1 MNGKLRTLLTAAGSA
16 ALLAACAVGP
26 KAPLPTI
33 PAEGQGAFIGS
44 QSASVSTEAA
54 RDDWWRLYQD
64 PTLDG
69 LIQQALTENNELEA
83 AAANLRAV
91 RASLSEARSG
101 RFPTT
106 TTSAAYNRSR
116 ASTDTVPTANG
127 AKLPE
132 VDTYDV
138 GLDVAYEI
146 DLFGR
151 VESSIRAARGDVV
164 AAAAALDIALWDLRA
179 RAADQ
184 PLWSLLGERR
194 HERIAGYVSGLPAAT
209 LEEKVA
215 MARTF
220 QQQGHTAFKV
230 HAVVSHDGIAE
241 EMAALR
247 QALGADAQLMVDLH
261 WKFDLEGAL
270 QLAHQLQPVGL
281 TFIEAPLKPED
292 VPGLVA
298 LGQQSPIP
306 VAAGEEWPTD
316 YVARPRV
323 EGESLAY
330 VQPEMGHT
338 GITQFLRIA
347 RLAAAHGVQ
356 VAPHAT
362 IGGGIFMAASLH
374 ASAVVEGLWRHEW
387 QHSIFSRSVQMLDTD
402 MAYTQDGYQLPSGPG
417 LGAVPNTTFWQ
428 HAEAVA

>member
-1 MNGKLRTLLTAAGSA
+1 MSAVTRVETFILTVPRSTPYLGPLGAGERVNTRGYLVRRGNGTLYPTVDRSVLVRVTTADGAVGWGETYGICA
-16 ALLAACAVGP
+16 PRATCEIINDLLAPELLGRKPEDVEAIWDDLYGLMRVRGC
-26 KAPLPTI
+26 
-33 PAEGQGAFIGS
+33 GS
-44 QSASVSTEAA
+44 
-54 RDDWWRLYQD
+54 
-64 PTLDG
+64 G
-69 LIQQALTENNELEA
+69 
-83 AAANLRAV
+83 
-91 RASLSEARSG
+91 
-101 RFPTT
+101 FH
-106 TTSAAYNRSR
+106 
-116 ASTDTVPTANG
+116 TDA
-127 AKLPE
+127 
-132 VDTYDV
+132 
-138 GLDVAYEI
+138 I
-146 DLFGR
+146 
-151 VESSIRAARGDVV
+151 
-164 AAAAALDIALWDLRA
+164 AALDIALWDLRA

-184 PLWSLLGERR
+184 PLWSLLGERC

-247 QALGADAQLMVDLH
+247 QALGAGVELMVDLH

-323 EGESLAY
+323 EGGSLAY

-338 GITQFLRIA
+338 GITQFLRIT

-417 LGAVPNTTFWQ
+417 LGAVPNATFWQ
-428 HAEAVA
+428 HAEAVT

>member
-1 MNGKLRTLLTAAGSA
+1 MSAVTRVETFILTVPRSTPYLGPLGIGERVNERGYLVRRGNGTLYPTVDRSVLVRVTTADGAVGWGETYGICA
-16 ALLAACAVGP
+16 PRATCEIINDLLAPELLGREPEDVEAIWDDLYGLMRVRGC
-26 KAPLPTI
+26 
-33 PAEGQGAFIGS
+33 GS
-44 QSASVSTEAA
+44 
-54 RDDWWRLYQD
+54 
-64 PTLDG
+64 G
-69 LIQQALTENNELEA
+69 
-83 AAANLRAV
+83 
-91 RASLSEARSG
+91 
-101 RFPTT
+101 FH
-106 TTSAAYNRSR
+106 
-116 ASTDTVPTANG
+116 TDA
-127 AKLPE
+127 
-132 VDTYDV
+132 
-138 GLDVAYEI
+138 I
-146 DLFGR
+146 
-151 VESSIRAARGDVV
+151 
-164 AAAAALDIALWDLRA
+164 AALDIALWDLRA

-230 HAVVSHDGIAE
+230 HAVVSHDGVAE

-323 EGESLAY
+323 EGGSLAY

-402 MAYTQDGYQLPSGPG
+402 MAYTQNGYQLPSGPG
-417 LGAVPNTTFWQ
+417 LGAVPNATFWQ